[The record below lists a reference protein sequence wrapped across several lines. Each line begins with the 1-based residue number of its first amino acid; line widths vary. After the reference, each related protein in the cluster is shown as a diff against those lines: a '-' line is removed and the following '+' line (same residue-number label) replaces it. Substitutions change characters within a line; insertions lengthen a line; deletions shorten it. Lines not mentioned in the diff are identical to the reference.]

1 MVDVPRKTRPRLFLI
16 DGYALIY
23 RAFFAMISRP
33 LTTTRGENTS
43 AAFGFVRFLL
53 KILEEY
59 EPDYLGVVLDAGTS
73 ARSIRYPGY
82 KATREKMPDD
92 LRASLPR
99 IRELIQAFRVP
110 VIQVADHEADDVIGT
125 LARKAASEGLEA
137 VVVSGDKDFYQLIGP
152 GIALLNPG
160 RGGAANVEE
169 EWVDE
174 RNASERLGVPPAHVV
189 DYLALIGDSSDNI
202 PGARGIG
209 PKTAIQL
216 IEEYGSVPAILAH
229 AQDISGKR
237 AREALVAAADDVR
250 LSHELVTIQEDVPVA
265 LDLNALRVVE
275 PDRVRLR
282 DLFVELE
289 FHSLARELGAPEQ
302 VSAEVEREIRL
313 ADTPDAVVE
322 VMAAA
327 RSAGVLALHVEG
339 SSPDAMRGEIVGM
352 ALAARP
358 GLAWYLPFAHRR
370 PIVLDLDGTHQP
382 DAAQGEEGEDRGSN
396 LPPPGA
402 PEMRPLV
409 ALLEDASIEKT
420 GHDLKRAVL
429 LLRRAGVTLRGIAFD
444 TQIAS
449 YILEPGRRDHELE
462 SLALQHLK
470 HRRRTRDEIC
480 GKGRDEVALAEV
492 RLGVVRDWI
501 GEIPDLV
508 LRLRDIFAENL
519 PGANAAALFREVEM
533 PLLPVLAD
541 MEFAGIRIDG
551 AFFNQF
557 GKRLARDLHLIE
569 EEIYKVAGE
578 SFNINSTPQLRTI
591 LFDRLGLPVLRKT
604 KTGPSTDASVLE
616 ELAAAGHQLP
626 RLIIEFRQLDK
637 LKGTYVD
644 ALPLQVNPATGRIH
658 TVFSQ
663 TVAATGRLS
672 SSDPNLQ
679 NIPIRTDVGA
689 EIRKGFVP
697 AEGCFFMSAD
707 YAQIELRILA
717 HMSGDP
723 IMVDAF
729 RRGVDVHRQTA
740 ALVFGVDI
748 DAVTAD
754 MRAAAKTV
762 NFATIYGIGPF
773 ALSQQLGT
781 SVADAKT
788 FIENYFARLP
798 GVRRYLDAQIELAR
812 QRGFVETL
820 SGRRRYIP
828 EVHAKNWNIRQ
839 FGERAATNA
848 PVQGTAADIIKIAMI
863 RIAEAFRERHSGARM
878 LLQVHDELVFE
889 VPEDAAEDTRVLVRE
904 LMESAFP
911 LDVPLEVATGVGRTW
926 YDCK

>member
-1 MVDVPRKTRPRLFLI
+1 MDVPAKTKPRLFLI

-53 KILEEY
+53 NVLEDY

-73 ARSIRYPGY
+73 ERSVRYPEY

-99 IRELIQAFRVP
+99 IRDLIEAFRIP

-125 LARKAASEGLEA
+125 LARKAAAGGLEA
-137 VVVSGDKDFYQLIGP
+137 VIVSGDKDFYQLIGP

-160 RGGAANVEE
+160 RGGSANVEE

-174 RNASERLGVPPAHVV
+174 NNASERLGVPPAHVV

-209 PKTAIQL
+209 PKTAVQL
-216 IEEYGSVPAILAH
+216 IEQYGGVH
-229 AQDISGKR
+229 AVLDHVDEISGKR
-237 AREALVAAADDVR
+237 AREALQAAADDVR
-250 LSHELVTIQEDVPVA
+250 LSHELITIRDDVDIE
-265 LDLNALRVVE
+265 LDLEALRVVE

-302 VSAEVEREIRL
+302 VSAAVAREIRL
-313 ADTPDAVVE
+313 ADSLAVAEAV
-322 VMAAA
+322 AAA
-327 RSAGVLALHVEG
+327 RASGECALHVEG
-339 SSPDAMRGEIVGM
+339 SSPDAMRGEIVGI
-352 ALAARP
+352 AIAAAP

-370 PIVLDLDGTHQP
+370 PVVLDLEGTHTP
-382 DAAQGEEGEDRGSN
+382 DAADAGSEDRGAN
-396 LPPPGA
+396 LPA
-402 PEMRPLV
+402 LTSDSMRPLV
-409 ALLEDASIEKT
+409 ALLEDAAIDKI

-429 LLRRAGVTLRGIAFD
+429 MLRRAGVTLRGIAFD
-444 TQIAS
+444 TQVAS
-449 YILEPGRRDHELE
+449 YVIEPGRRDHELE

-470 HRRRTRDEIC
+470 HRRITREEVC
-480 GKGRDEVALAEV
+480 GKGKDELPLAEV
-492 RLGVVRDWI
+492 RLAAARDYL
-501 GEIPDLV
+501 GEVPDLV
-508 LRLRDIFAENL
+508 MRLRDLFVEALPRSNAE
-519 PGANAAALFREVEM
+519 PLFRDVEM
-533 PLLPVLAD
+533 PLLPVLAE
-541 MEFAGIRIDG
+541 MESAGIRIDVP
-551 AFFNQF
+551 FFRQF
-557 GKRLARDLHLIE
+557 GARLARDLQLIE

-578 SFNINSTPQLRTI
+578 SFNINSTPQLRAI
-591 LFDRLGLPVLRKT
+591 LFDRLGLPVQRKT

-626 RLIIEFRQLDK
+626 RLILEFRQLDK

-679 NIPIRTDVGA
+679 NIPIRTQVGA
-689 EIRKGFVP
+689 EIRKGFIP
-697 AEGCFFMSAD
+697 ADGCLFLSAD

-723 IMVDAF
+723 VMVEAF
-729 RRGVDVHRQTA
+729 RTGVDVHRQTA
-740 ALVFGVDI
+740 ALVFGIDI
-748 DAVTAD
+748 GAVTAA

-798 GVRRYLDAQIELAR
+798 GVRRYLDGQIALAR
-812 QRGFVETL
+812 QRGYVETL
-820 SGRRRYIP
+820 SERRRYIP
-828 EVHAKNWNIRQ
+828 EVHSKNWNIRQ

-863 RIAEAFRERHSGARM
+863 RIDSALREQGRRARM

-889 VPEDAAEDTRVLVRE
+889 VEQQAAEETRTIVRQI
-904 LMESAFP
+904 METAFP
-911 LDVPLEVATGVGRTW
+911 LDVPLEVHTGIGATW
-926 YDCK
+926 FDCK